1 MQCLRP
7 CKEETRRSPGFPG
20 IFILCRAGIRARKQ
34 IDKRICNSYNEEKS
48 GNTVVARL
56 LREMRMI
63 MKNNRGSFGSLSVIT
78 LVMLPLLI
86 TVYLLFWSPSDLS
99 ARQTG
104 KQRVFGATYM
114 TMNNPYFQ
122 MLDTQIQ
129 GLLELNGDVLL
140 TRDAAMDQQR
150 QNREIQDLVDAGVC
164 AIFMTPV
171 EWDTSKEGVRIAA
184 EAGVPVI
191 VVDAPIQDPEL
202 AACSVLSDN
211 YQAGVLCARHLLS
224 VRSSAKILLLEHITA
239 RSGADRIQGFRDTIA
254 GHEGFEIL
262 GSGESD
268 GQIEN
273 AMPVMEQLL
282 LEFPEADV
290 LMALNDPSAFGGLA
304 AIQGAGLSDRFLV
317 YSVDGSPE
325 GKAMVSSG
333 FLTATCAQFPSRVA
347 EEAVNQAY
355 AAIDGGCEHKEVII
369 EVELL
374 TKENV
379 DRYGIDGW
387 Q

>member
-1 MQCLRP
+1 
-7 CKEETRRSPGFPG
+7 
-20 IFILCRAGIRARKQ
+20 
-34 IDKRICNSYNEEKS
+34 
-48 GNTVVARL
+48 
-56 LREMRMI
+56 
-63 MKNNRGSFGSLSVIT
+63 MKNIHRRFDTFAAIMMVII
-78 LVMLPLLI
+78 PLLI
-86 TVYLLFWSPSDLS
+86 TIYLLFLSPNDLS
-99 ARQTG
+99 AKQTG
-104 KQRVFGATYM
+104 KQRIFGATYM

-122 MLDTQIQ
+122 MLDAQIQ
-129 GLLELNGDVLL
+129 ALLEVHGDVLI
-140 TRDAAMDQQR
+140 TRDAAMDQER
-150 QNREIQDLVDAGVC
+150 QNQEIQELVDAGVC

-184 EAGVPVI
+184 AAGVPVI
-191 VVDAPIQDPEL
+191 VVDAPIQDAEL

-239 RSGADRIQGFRDTIA
+239 RSGADRIQGFKDTIA

-282 LEFPEADV
+282 LTYPDADV

-347 EEAVNQAY
+347 EEAVRQAY
-355 AAIDGGCEHKEVII
+355 AAIDGGCERKEVIVP
-369 EVELL
+369 VELL
-374 TKENV
+374 TEENV
-379 DRYGIDGW
+379 DQYGIDGW

>member
-1 MQCLRP
+1 L
-7 CKEETRRSPGFPG
+7 
-20 IFILCRAGIRARKQ
+20 
-34 IDKRICNSYNEEKS
+34 IDKRICNSYNEDIHK
-48 GNTVVARL
+48 NTDRYDFT
-56 LREMRMI
+56 EGDETS
-63 MKNNRGSFGSLSVIT
+63 MKNIHRKFDIFVAITMVII
-78 LVMLPLLI
+78 PLLI
-86 TVYLLFWSPSDLS
+86 TIYLLFLSPTDLS
-99 ARQTG
+99 ASQTG

-122 MLDTQIQ
+122 MLDAQIQ
-129 GLLELNGDVLL
+129 ALLEVRGDILI
-140 TRDAAMDQQR
+140 TRDAAMDQER
-150 QNREIQDLVDAGVC
+150 QNQEIQELVDAGVC

-171 EWDTSKEGVRIAA
+171 EWDTSKEGLQIAA
-184 EAGVPVI
+184 AAGVPVI
-191 VVDAPIQDPEL
+191 VVDAPVQASEL

-211 YQAGVLCARHLLS
+211 YQAGVLCAQHLLS

-239 RSGADRIQGFRDTIA
+239 RSGADRIQGFKDTIA
-254 GHEGFEIL
+254 GHADFEIL

-282 LEFPEADV
+282 LTFPDADV

-333 FLTATCAQFPSRVA
+333 FLTATCAQFPSKIA
-347 EEAVNQAY
+347 KEAVNQAY
-355 AAIDGGCEHKEVII
+355 AAINGGCERNEII
-369 EVELL
+369 VSVELL
-374 TKENV
+374 TEENV
-379 DRYGIDGW
+379 DQYGIDGW

>member
-1 MQCLRP
+1 M
-7 CKEETRRSPGFPG
+7 KKTH
-20 IFILCRAGIRARKQ
+20 RKV
-34 IDKRICNSYNEEKS
+34 D
-48 GNTVVARL
+48 
-56 LREMRMI
+56 
-63 MKNNRGSFGSLSVIT
+63 T
-78 LVMLPLLI
+78 LAAIAMVTIPLLI
-86 TVYLLFWSPSDLS
+86 TIYLLYWSPNDLS

-104 KQRVFGATYM
+104 KQRMFGATYM

-122 MLDTQIQ
+122 MLDAQIQ
-129 GLLELNGDVLL
+129 GLLEINGDVLI

-150 QNREIQDLVDAGVC
+150 QNQEIQELVDAGVS

-184 EAGVPVI
+184 AAGVPVI
-191 VVDAPIQDPEL
+191 VVDAPIQNPEL

-224 VRSSAKILLLEHITA
+224 VRDSAKILLLEHITA

-282 LEFPEADV
+282 QEFPEADV

-304 AIQGAGLSDRFLV
+304 AIQGAGASDRFLV

-347 EEAVNQAY
+347 EEAVKQAY
-355 AAIDGGCEHKEVII
+355 AAINGGCERKEVII
-369 EVELL
+369 PVELL
-374 TKENV
+374 TEEKV
-379 DRYGIDGW
+379 DQYGIDGW

>member
-1 MQCLRP
+1 
-7 CKEETRRSPGFPG
+7 
-20 IFILCRAGIRARKQ
+20 
-34 IDKRICNSYNEEKS
+34 
-48 GNTVVARL
+48 
-56 LREMRMI
+56 
-63 MKNNRGSFGSLSVIT
+63 MKNIHRRFASFAAIT
-78 LVMLPLLI
+78 MVLMPLLI
-86 TVYLLFWSPSDLS
+86 TVYLLFLSPNDLS
-99 ARQTG
+99 ASQTG
-104 KQRVFGATYM
+104 TQRTFGATYM

-122 MLDTQIQ
+122 MLDAQIQ
-129 GLLELNGDVLL
+129 AHLEVRGDVLL

-150 QNREIQDLVDAGVC
+150 QNQEIQELVDAGVS

-171 EWDTSKEGVRIAA
+171 EWDTAKEGVRIAA
-184 EAGVPVI
+184 AAGVPVI
-191 VVDAPIQDPEL
+191 VVDAPIRDSEL

-224 VRSSAKILLLEHITA
+224 VRDSAKILLLEHITA

-282 LEFPEADV
+282 QQYPEADV

-347 EEAVNQAY
+347 EEAVKQAY
-355 AAIDGGCEHKEVII
+355 AAIDGGCAYKEVIVP
-369 EVELL
+369 VELL
-374 TKENV
+374 TRENV
-379 DRYGIDGW
+379 DQYGIDGW

>member
-1 MQCLRP
+1 
-7 CKEETRRSPGFPG
+7 
-20 IFILCRAGIRARKQ
+20 
-34 IDKRICNSYNEEKS
+34 
-48 GNTVVARL
+48 
-56 LREMRMI
+56 
-63 MKNNRGSFGSLSVIT
+63 MKNIRGRFTSFAAIAMAL
-78 LVMLPLLI
+78 LPLLI
-86 TVYLLFWSPSDLS
+86 TVYLLFWSPVDLS

-122 MLDTQIQ
+122 MLDAQIQ
-129 GLLELNGDVLL
+129 AHLEVRGDVLI

-150 QNREIQDLVDAGVC
+150 QNQEIQELVDAGVS

-171 EWDTSKEGVRIAA
+171 EWDTSKEGVQIAA
-184 EAGVPVI
+184 AAGVPVI
-191 VVDAPIQDPEL
+191 VVDAPIRDPEL

-211 YQAGVLCARHLLS
+211 YQAGVLCAQHLLS
-224 VRSSAKILLLEHITA
+224 VRDSAKILLLEHITA
-239 RSGADRIQGFRDTIA
+239 RSGADRIQGFKDTIA

-282 LEFPEADV
+282 QAFPDADV

-333 FLTATCAQFPSRVA
+333 FLTATCAQFPSKVA

-355 AAIDGGCEHKEVII
+355 AAINGGCEYNEVIVA
-369 EVELL
+369 VELL
-374 TKENV
+374 TEENV
-379 DRYGIDGW
+379 DQYGIDGW

>member
-1 MQCLRP
+1 M
-7 CKEETRRSPGFPG
+7 RRVVKN
-20 IFILCRAGIRARKQ
+20 IRRRLVSFAA
-34 IDKRICNSYNEEKS
+34 
-48 GNTVVARL
+48 VV
-56 LREMRMI
+56 M
-63 MKNNRGSFGSLSVIT
+63 VVT
-78 LVMLPLLI
+78 PLLI
-86 TVYLLFWSPSDLS
+86 TAYLLFWSPNDLS
-99 ARQTG
+99 DRQTG
-104 KQRVFGATYM
+104 KQRTFGATYM

-122 MLDTQIQ
+122 VLDAQIQ

-150 QNREIQDLVDAGVC
+150 QNQEIQELVDAGVS

-171 EWDTSKEGVRIAA
+171 EWDTSKEGVEIAA
-184 EAGVPVI
+184 AAGVPVI
-191 VVDAPIQDPEL
+191 VVDAPIQDSEL

-224 VRSSAKILLLEHITA
+224 VRDSAKILLLEHITA
-239 RSGADRIQGFRDTIA
+239 RSGADRIQGFKDTIA

-282 LEFPEADV
+282 EQYPEADV
-290 LMALNDPSAFGGLA
+290 LMALNDPSVFGGLA

-325 GKAMVSSG
+325 GKSMVSSG
-333 FLTATCAQFPSRVA
+333 FLTATCAQFPSRIA
-347 EEAVNQAY
+347 EEAVTQAY
-355 AAIDGGCEHKEVII
+355 AAIQGGCEHKEVIVP
-369 EVELL
+369 VELL
-374 TKENV
+374 TAENV
-379 DRYGIDGW
+379 DQYGIDGW

>member
-1 MQCLRP
+1 MKC
-7 CKEETRRSPGFPG
+7 
-20 IFILCRAGIRARKQ
+20 
-34 IDKRICNSYNEEKS
+34 
-48 GNTVVARL
+48 
-56 LREMRMI
+56 I
-63 MKNNRGSFGSLSVIT
+63 MKNIRSRLTSIAAIAMVA
-78 LVMLPLLI
+78 LPLLI
-86 TVYLLFWSPSDLS
+86 TVYLLYWSPNDLS
-99 ARQTG
+99 ATQTG

-122 MLDTQIQ
+122 ILDAQIQ
-129 GLLELNGDVLL
+129 GHLELHGDVLL

-150 QNREIQDLVDAGVC
+150 QNQEIQELVDAGVC

-171 EWDTSKEGVRIAA
+171 EWDTSREGVQIAA
-184 EAGVPVI
+184 AAGVPVI
-191 VVDAPIQDPEL
+191 VVDAPIQSSEL

-211 YQAGVLCARHLLS
+211 YQAGVLCAQHLMS

-239 RSGADRIQGFRDTIA
+239 RSGADRIQGFKDTIA

-282 LEFPEADV
+282 LTYPDADV

-304 AIQGAGLSDRFLV
+304 AIQGADLADRFLV

-347 EEAVNQAY
+347 EEAVIQAY
-355 AAIDGGCEHKEVII
+355 AAINGGCERSEVIVP
-369 EVELL
+369 VELL
-374 TKENV
+374 TEENV
-379 DRYGIDGW
+379 DQYGIDGW

>member
-1 MQCLRP
+1 
-7 CKEETRRSPGFPG
+7 
-20 IFILCRAGIRARKQ
+20 
-34 IDKRICNSYNEEKS
+34 
-48 GNTVVARL
+48 
-56 LREMRMI
+56 
-63 MKNNRGSFGSLSVIT
+63 MKNIRRIVSPAAAIIVAI
-78 LVMLPLLI
+78 VPLLI
-86 TVYLLFWSPSDLS
+86 TVYLLYWTPNDLS

-104 KQRVFGATYM
+104 KQRTFGATYM

-122 MLDTQIQ
+122 VLDTQ
-129 GLLELNGDVLL
+129 LRAHLELRGDILL
-140 TRDAAMDQQR
+140 TRDGAMDQER
-150 QNREIQDLVDAGVC
+150 QNQEIQELVDAGVC

-171 EWDTSKEGVRIAA
+171 EWDTSKEGVQIAA
-184 EAGVPVI
+184 AAGVPII
-191 VVDAPIQDPEL
+191 VVDAPIQSSEL

-211 YQAGVLCARHLLS
+211 YQAGVLCAQHLLS
-224 VRSSAKILLLEHITA
+224 VRDSAKILLLEHITA
-239 RSGADRIQGFRDTIA
+239 RSGADRIQGFKDTIA

-282 LEFPEADV
+282 RTFPDADV
-290 LMALNDPSAFGGLA
+290 VMALNDPSAFGALA

-347 EEAVNQAY
+347 EEAVHQAY
-355 AAIDGGCEHKEVII
+355 AAINGGCERNEVIVS
-369 EVELL
+369 VELL
-374 TKENV
+374 TKENI
-379 DRYGIDGW
+379 DQYGIDGW

>member
-1 MQCLRP
+1 MKKLH
-7 CKEETRRSPGFPG
+7 RR
-20 IFILCRAGIRARKQ
+20 FISIASIA
-34 IDKRICNSYNEEKS
+34 
-48 GNTVVARL
+48 
-56 LREMRMI
+56 M
-63 MKNNRGSFGSLSVIT
+63 
-78 LVMLPLLI
+78 VMVPLLI
-86 TVYLLFWSPSDLS
+86 TVYLLFLSPNDLS
-99 ARQTG
+99 ASQTG

-122 MLDTQIQ
+122 MLDAQIQ
-129 GLLELNGDVLL
+129 AHLEVRGDVLI

-150 QNREIQDLVDAGVC
+150 QNQEIQDLVDAGVS

-171 EWDTSKEGVRIAA
+171 EWDTAGEGVRIAA
-184 EAGVPVI
+184 DAGVPVI
-191 VVDAPIQDPEL
+191 VVDAPIRDAEL

-211 YQAGVLCARHLLS
+211 YQAGVLCAQHLLS
-224 VRSSAKILLLEHITA
+224 VRSSARILLLEHITA
-239 RSGADRIQGFRDTIA
+239 RSGADRIRGFKDTIA

-282 LEFPEADV
+282 RQYPDADV

-333 FLTATCAQFPSRVA
+333 FLTATCAQFPSKVA
-347 EEAVNQAY
+347 EEAVKQAY
-355 AAIDGGCEHKEVII
+355 AAIDGGCEHKEVIVP
-369 EVELL
+369 VELL
-374 TKENV
+374 TRENV
-379 DRYGIDGW
+379 DQYGVDGW

>member
-1 MQCLRP
+1 M
-7 CKEETRRSPGFPG
+7 EHTHRR
-20 IFILCRAGIRARKQ
+20 INI
-34 IDKRICNSYNEEKS
+34 
-48 GNTVVARL
+48 VA
-56 LREMRMI
+56 
-63 MKNNRGSFGSLSVIT
+63 VIA

-86 TVYLLFWSPSDLS
+86 TVSLLFLSPNDLT
-99 ARQTG
+99 AGGTG
-104 KQRVFGATYM
+104 TQRMFGATYM
-114 TMNNPYFQ
+114 TMNNPYSQ
-122 MLDTQIQ
+122 VLDAQIQ
-129 GLLELNGDVLL
+129 ALLEVRGDVLL

-150 QNREIQDLVDAGVC
+150 QNQEIQELVDAGAC

-171 EWDTSKEGVRIAA
+171 EWDTSKEGVQIAA
-184 EAGVPVI
+184 AAGVPVI
-191 VVDAPIQDPEL
+191 VVDAPIRDSEL

-224 VRSSAKILLLEHITA
+224 VRDSAKILLLEHPTA
-239 RSGADRIQGFRDTIA
+239 RSGADRIQGFKDTIA

-282 LEFPEADV
+282 EQYPQADV
-290 LMALNDPSAFGGLA
+290 LMALNDPSVFGGLA
-304 AIQGAGLSDRFLV
+304 AIQGAGLLDRFLV

-355 AAIDGGCEHKEVII
+355 AAINGGCEQKEII
-369 EVELL
+369 VPVELL
-374 TKENV
+374 TEENV
-379 DRYGIDGW
+379 NQYGIDGW

>member
-1 MQCLRP
+1 MKDLR
-7 CKEETRRSPGFPG
+7 
-20 IFILCRAGIRARKQ
+20 RK
-34 IDKRICNSYNEEKS
+34 I
-48 GNTVVARL
+48 A
-56 LREMRMI
+56 
-63 MKNNRGSFGSLSVIT
+63 SFGAIILVI
-78 LVMLPLLI
+78 VPLII
-86 TVYLLFWSPSDLS
+86 TVYLLYWSPHDSS

-122 MLDTQIQ
+122 MLDAQIQ
-129 GLLELNGDVLL
+129 GHLELHGDVLL

-150 QNREIQDLVDAGVC
+150 QNQEIQELVDAGVC

-171 EWDTSKEGVRIAA
+171 EWDTSKEGLQIAA
-184 EAGVPVI
+184 AAGVPVI
-191 VVDAPIQDPEL
+191 VVDAPVQDTDL
-202 AACSVLSDN
+202 SACSVLSDN
-211 YQAGVLCARHLLS
+211 YQAGVLCAQHLLS
-224 VRSSAKILLLEHITA
+224 VRDSANILLLEHITA
-239 RSGADRIQGFRDTIA
+239 RSGADRIQGFKDTIA
-254 GHEGFEIL
+254 GHAGFVIL

-282 LEFPEADV
+282 EQYPEADV

-304 AIQGAGLSDRFLV
+304 AIQGADLSERFLV

-333 FLTATCAQFPSRVA
+333 FLTATCAQFPSKVA
-347 EEAVNQAY
+347 EEAVKQAY
-355 AAIDGGCEHKEVII
+355 AAINGGCEQDEVIV

-379 DRYGIDGW
+379 DQYGIDGW

>member
-1 MQCLRP
+1 
-7 CKEETRRSPGFPG
+7 
-20 IFILCRAGIRARKQ
+20 
-34 IDKRICNSYNEEKS
+34 
-48 GNTVVARL
+48 
-56 LREMRMI
+56 
-63 MKNNRGSFGSLSVIT
+63 MKNIRRRIGVVTAVVTVL
-78 LVMLPLLI
+78 LPLLV
-86 TVYLLFWSPSDLS
+86 TVYLLFWSSNDLS
-99 ARQTG
+99 ARQTA
-104 KQRVFGATYM
+104 KQRTFGATYM

-122 MLDTQIQ
+122 ILDAQIQ
-129 GLLELNGDVLL
+129 ALLQINGDVLI

-150 QNREIQDLVDAGVC
+150 QNQEIQELVDAGVC

-171 EWDTSKEGVRIAA
+171 QWDTAKEGLLIAA

-191 VVDAPIQDPEL
+191 VVDAPVQDADL

-224 VRSSAKILLLEHITA
+224 VRDSANILLLEHITA
-239 RSGADRIQGFRDTIA
+239 RSGADRIQGFKDTIA
-254 GHEGFEIL
+254 GHEGFVIL

-282 LEFPEADV
+282 EQYPEADV
-290 LMALNDPSAFGGLA
+290 LMALNDPSVFGGLA
-304 AIQGAGLSDRFLV
+304 AIEGADLLDRFLV

-333 FLTATCAQFPSRVA
+333 FLTATCAQFPSKVA
-347 EEAVNQAY
+347 EEAVKQAY
-355 AAIDGGCEHKEVII
+355 AAINGGCEHKEVIVP
-369 EVELL
+369 VELV

-379 DRYGIDGW
+379 DKFGIDGW

>member
-1 MQCLRP
+1 
-7 CKEETRRSPGFPG
+7 
-20 IFILCRAGIRARKQ
+20 
-34 IDKRICNSYNEEKS
+34 
-48 GNTVVARL
+48 
-56 LREMRMI
+56 
-63 MKNNRGSFGSLSVIT
+63 MKNMRRRFGTFAAIAAVIMP
-78 LVMLPLLI
+78 VLI
-86 TVYLLFWSPSDLS
+86 TMYLLFLSPNDLS

-104 KQRVFGATYM
+104 KQRTFGATYM

-122 MLDTQIQ
+122 MLDAQIQ
-129 GLLELNGDVLL
+129 SHLELRGDVLL

-150 QNREIQDLVDAGVC
+150 QNQEIQELVDAGVC
-164 AIFMTPV
+164 AIFMTLV
-171 EWDTSKEGVRIAA
+171 EWDTSKEGVQIAA
-184 EAGVPVI
+184 AAGVPVI

-224 VRSSAKILLLEHITA
+224 VRDSAKILLLEHITA
-239 RSGADRIQGFRDTIA
+239 RSGADRIQGFKDTIA
-254 GHEGFEIL
+254 GHEGFVIL

-282 LEFPEADV
+282 EQYPDADV
-290 LMALNDPSAFGGLA
+290 LMALNDPSVFGGLA
-304 AIQGAGLSDRFLV
+304 AIQGAGLSDRFLT

-347 EEAVNQAY
+347 EEAVKQAY
-355 AAIDGGCEHKEVII
+355 AAINGGCEHKEVIVP
-369 EVELL
+369 VELL
-374 TKENV
+374 TEENV
-379 DRYGIDGW
+379 NQYGIDGW

>member
-1 MQCLRP
+1 
-7 CKEETRRSPGFPG
+7 
-20 IFILCRAGIRARKQ
+20 
-34 IDKRICNSYNEEKS
+34 
-48 GNTVVARL
+48 
-56 LREMRMI
+56 
-63 MKNNRGSFGSLSVIT
+63 MKNVSRRFDTFAAITAVII
-78 LVMLPLLI
+78 PLLI
-86 TVYLLFWSPSDLS
+86 TVYLLFLSPNDPS

-104 KQRVFGATYM
+104 KQRTFGATYM

-122 MLDTQIQ
+122 VLDAQIQ
-129 GLLELNGDVLL
+129 AFLEVRGDILI

-150 QNREIQDLVDAGVC
+150 QNQEIQELVDAGVC

-171 EWDTSKEGVRIAA
+171 EWDTSKDGVQIAA
-184 EAGVPVI
+184 AAGVPVI

-211 YQAGVLCARHLLS
+211 YQAGVLCAKHLLS

-239 RSGADRIQGFRDTIA
+239 RSGADRIQGFKDTIA

-282 LEFPEADV
+282 EQYPQADV

-304 AIQGAGLSDRFLV
+304 AIQGAGRSDRFLV

-347 EEAVNQAY
+347 EEAVKQAY

-369 EVELL
+369 PVELL
-374 TKENV
+374 TEENV
-379 DRYGIDGW
+379 DQYGINGW

>member
-1 MQCLRP
+1 MVL
-7 CKEETRRSPGFPG
+7 GF
-20 IFILCRAGIRARKQ
+20 
-34 IDKRICNSYNEEKS
+34 
-48 GNTVVARL
+48 
-56 LREMRMI
+56 LREMRLA
-63 MKNNRGSFGSLSVIT
+63 MKNMHKKFNSLAAIT
-78 LVMLPLLI
+78 MVMIPLLI
-86 TVYLLFWSPSDLS
+86 TVYLLFWSPNDLS

-122 MLDTQIQ
+122 VLDAQIQ
-129 GLLELNGDVLL
+129 ALLEVRGDVLL

-150 QNREIQDLVDAGVC
+150 QNQEIQELVDAGVC

-171 EWDTSKEGVRIAA
+171 EWDTSKDGVRIAA

-211 YQAGVLCARHLLS
+211 YQAGVLCAQHLLS
-224 VRSSAKILLLEHITA
+224 VRDRAKILLLEHITA
-239 RSGADRIQGFRDTIA
+239 RSGADRIQGFKDTIA

-282 LEFPEADV
+282 EQYPDADV
-290 LMALNDPSAFGGLA
+290 LMALNDPSVFGGLA

-347 EEAVNQAY
+347 AEAVNQAY
-355 AAIDGGCEHKEVII
+355 AAINGGCEHKEVII
-369 EVELL
+369 PVELL
-374 TKENV
+374 TEENV
-379 DRYGIDGW
+379 DQYGIDGW

>member
-1 MQCLRP
+1 MNHI
-7 CKEETRRSPGFPG
+7 RRRFAS
-20 IFILCRAGIRARKQ
+20 IATIAMAA
-34 IDKRICNSYNEEKS
+34 
-48 GNTVVARL
+48 V
-56 LREMRMI
+56 
-63 MKNNRGSFGSLSVIT
+63 
-78 LVMLPLLI
+78 PLLI
-86 TVYLLFWSPSDLS
+86 TIYLLFWSSSDLS
-99 ARQTG
+99 ASRTG
-104 KQRVFGATYM
+104 NQRVFGATYM

-122 MLDTQIQ
+122 TLDTQIRA
-129 GLLELNGDVLL
+129 LLEIRGDVLL

-150 QNREIQDLVDAGVC
+150 QNQEIQELVDAGVC

-171 EWDTSKEGVRIAA
+171 EWDTSKAGVQIAA
-184 EAGVPVI
+184 AAGVPVI
-191 VVDAPIQDPEL
+191 VVDAPIQDSEL

-211 YQAGVLCARHLLS
+211 YQAGVLCAQHLLS
-224 VRSSAKILLLEHITA
+224 VRDRANILLLEHITA
-239 RSGADRIQGFRDTIA
+239 RSGADRIQGFKDTIA
-254 GHEGFEIL
+254 GHEGFVIL

-282 LEFPEADV
+282 RQYPDADV

-304 AIQGAGLSDRFLV
+304 AIQGAGLSERFLV

-333 FLTATCAQFPSRVA
+333 FLTATCAQFPSRIA

-355 AAIDGGCEHKEVII
+355 AAIDGGCERSEII
-369 EVELL
+369 VPVELL
-374 TKENV
+374 TEENV
-379 DRYGIDGW
+379 DQYGIDGW

>member
-1 MQCLRP
+1 M
-7 CKEETRRSPGFPG
+7 KNIRRSFFPFVA
-20 IFILCRAGIRARKQ
+20 IVM
-34 IDKRICNSYNEEKS
+34 
-48 GNTVVARL
+48 VV
-56 LREMRMI
+56 
-63 MKNNRGSFGSLSVIT
+63 V
-78 LVMLPLLI
+78 PLLI
-86 TVYLLFWSPSDLS
+86 TMYLLFLSPDDLS
-99 ARQTG
+99 AGQRGRQRT
-104 KQRVFGATYM
+104 FGATYM

-122 MLDTQIQ
+122 MLDAQIQ
-129 GLLELNGDVLL
+129 ALLEVHGDVLI
-140 TRDAAMDQQR
+140 TRDAAMDQER
-150 QNREIQDLVDAGVC
+150 QNQEIQELVDAGVC

-171 EWDTSKEGVRIAA
+171 EWDTSREGVQIAA
-184 EAGVPVI
+184 AAGVPVI
-191 VVDAPIQDPEL
+191 VVDAPIQDTEL

-224 VRSSAKILLLEHITA
+224 VRENAKILLLEHITA
-239 RSGADRIQGFRDTIA
+239 RSGADRIQGFKDTIA

-273 AMPVMEQLL
+273 AMPVMEQM
-282 LEFPEADV
+282 LEQYPEADV

-304 AIQGAGLSDRFLV
+304 AIQGAGASDRFLV

-333 FLTATCAQFPSRVA
+333 FMTATCAQFPSKVA

-355 AAIDGGCEHKEVII
+355 AAIDGGCERKEVII
-369 EVELL
+369 PVELL
-374 TKENV
+374 TEENV
-379 DRYGIDGW
+379 DQYGIDGW